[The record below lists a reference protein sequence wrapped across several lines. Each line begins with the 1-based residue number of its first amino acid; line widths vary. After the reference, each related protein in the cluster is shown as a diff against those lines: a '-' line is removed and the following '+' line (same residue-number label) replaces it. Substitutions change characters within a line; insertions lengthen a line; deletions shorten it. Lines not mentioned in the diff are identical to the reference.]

1 MKAIYLT
8 CAILLVFMASCKK
21 EFIELRPVSTVTV
34 DVLYKSDK
42 DFQDAIIG
50 CYTPLQAQYQ
60 VFWVFGDLRGDDSRH
75 EVLANLS
82 RVAVDVFTLNNDDP
96 LLRDTWRNYYQVI
109 SRANEILAKIETA
122 DVALVK
128 NKDRHIAETRFLR
141 AIAYF
146 DLVRIFGDVPMI
158 TKQI

>member
-1 MKAIYLT
+1 MKKIYLIG
-8 CAILLVFMASCKK
+8 AIALFFTGSCKK
-21 EFIELRPVSTVTV
+21 DFIELAPVSTVTV

-42 DFQDAIIG
+42 DFQDAVIG

-60 VFWVFGDLRGDDSRH
+60 NFWVFGDLRGDDSRH

-109 SRANEILAKIETA
+109 
-122 DVALVK
+122 
-128 NKDRHIAETRFLR
+128 
-141 AIAYF
+141 
-146 DLVRIFGDVPMI
+146 
-158 TKQI
+158 